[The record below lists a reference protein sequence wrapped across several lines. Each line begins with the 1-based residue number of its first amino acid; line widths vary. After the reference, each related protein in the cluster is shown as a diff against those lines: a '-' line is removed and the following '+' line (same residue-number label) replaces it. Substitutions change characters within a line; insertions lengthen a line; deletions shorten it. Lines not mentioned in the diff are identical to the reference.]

1 MKGSLLIVFVA
12 LLASSFCFLVKEK
25 SGLLGFT
32 RGHSNWGK
40 AAKGRSVG
48 RKFLTSW
55 REEPVCENG
64 GALQEGVVPTHDRLS
79 EPMQGGFLDQGPPKE
94 QIHHPK
100 RRKFLNAKK
109 EDDYYHL
116 YLHHICKKV
125 KIIKKQRYLYSPTK
139 YESVRSYIKR
149 ELKECLDM
157 NTAAYLFKATE
168 YYAKGVLD
176 VSVYV
181 SEVVHLLSFFTFN
194 GKCNLEGDEGGS
206 GGVGVGVGGGG
217 DAAEEQ
223 AGGDDAAE
231 QILKGGETNGTSG
244 KTKMSK
250 LLQKDERYKSFC
262 LHFTRLVDAVSGL
275 FCCIGKRSKR
285 EEIAS
290 YLKRSSLT
298 DQWHNYS
305 PDDLH
310 LDTNF
315 MIYIIRL
322 TKYKDANYLCSL
334 KRLRGYAEGEVK
346 EIFLNCMRDGLLDL
360 DYLTILQSA
369 FLARESCRGD
379 VVPRLFAPSNVSG
392 GSGGSGVG
400 SGSGA
405 GGGGETQIKQEHLRK
420 IEQRQKEE
428 KRGKLS
434 EDQLKSIISELL
446 GRNVFLAKG
455 DSDKLAKKKK
465 KKKKK
470 KKWLPMEEERL
481 QEVIKKR
488 CGGGTLG
495 PENCANVVRRMNR
508 LLDSHD
514 VDVAIRLRP
523 RGEGGL
529 AQEEAQGGAQRD
541 TQGDAPKTS
550 DATEDGVT
558 VRDIRSS
565 RDIRNRG
572 DVRSDGEGEERADEK
587 VDLSDFSLSNLKK
600 YITYRKALQER
611 KNAEGDTAKERG
623 IGEASGEKGGGA
635 NPGGLSQ
642 LDQDVL
648 KYFDVTPRQDSVL
661 FEFNDFIL
669 EKELSSA
676 RLPQGGQPV
685 LGALPG
691 GGEEEVVGELGEEFG
706 EEAGEDVGEVAELVD
721 EEAVEEVDD
730 EVVEEMAEEVD
741 EEDSEE
747 IGEESG
753 EDVGDDSGEAALG
766 TDWTGAEPPPRGKK
780 AKINRDGKGAAEKL
794 RMHLRTRGST
804 KSRHQ
809 FENIFPRDFEEKMEL
824 LMVIL
829 KEEGKNKKKVIVCAD
844 EEERDIIRMKCTVE
858 GVEYEEIVGGIKNIK
873 RYMKKGGNFQSACF
887 VLMGELASTLEL
899 RKVCGGLSERAAGGG
914 GERSGGEPGKD
925 KSGRSDTRDDRGVEP
940 GKDKS
945 GRSDTQ
951 DDRGGEP
958 GRGDTLDDRGDVTIY
973 HFAEHAPKALAL
985 KKLFHS
991 IVNEEDNVTLYMKSR
1006 KRGGE
1011 RTREATRATRERK
1024 SNPRGTTNHSDVFV
1038 PYQKRV
1044 RKKKLSKSEEKWLAF
1059 RRRTLKKI
1067 DEMKQK
1073 AHLIKMR
1080 KMKKRDQRVQRV
1092 VTKLKA
1098 RSKEK
1103 TMAKGKSKSKSSK
1116 VGAKKR

>member
-446 GRNVFLAKG
+446 GRN
-455 DSDKLAKKKK
+455 
-465 KKKKK
+465 
-470 KKWLPMEEERL
+470 EERL

-721 EEAVEEVDD
+721 EEVVEEVDD

-914 GERSGGEPGKD
+914 GERSG
-925 KSGRSDTRDDRGVEP
+925 VEP